1 MFDIF
6 PGDLFDWMPW
16 PGRNV
21 IGGGSGKLLV
31 FSDVSPQP
39 VIHRPLPT
47 VPTRIFVN
55 TAYLPVR
62 DRKIQHN
69 SVTIF

>member
-21 IGGGSGKLLV
+21 MCGGSGELLV

-39 VIHRPLPT
+39 VIH
-47 VPTRIFVN
+47 
-55 TAYLPVR
+55 
-62 DRKIQHN
+62 
-69 SVTIF
+69 